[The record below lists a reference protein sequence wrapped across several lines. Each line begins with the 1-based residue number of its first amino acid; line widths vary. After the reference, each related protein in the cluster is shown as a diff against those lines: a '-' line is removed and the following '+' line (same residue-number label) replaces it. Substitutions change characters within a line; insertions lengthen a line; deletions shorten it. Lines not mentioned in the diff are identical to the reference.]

1 MRSSGFRTAF
11 VALIALTG
19 ASLSSAAY
27 ADTGRVQLSVLK
39 AGWFLGGSGGSGTLV
54 FKGKQY
60 PLSVGG
66 VSGGLVFGASQTNL
80 SGRVSNIRRPSDVAG
95 VYGAV
100 GAGAAVVA
108 GARVIT
114 LRNEKGALLQLQGQQ
129 AGLMVNL
136 DVSGMAIA
144 LQ

>member
-1 MRSSGFRTAF
+1 MRSSGFRKAF
-11 VALIALTG
+11 VALMALTG

-60 PLSVGG
+60 PLSIGG

-100 GAGAAVVA
+100 GAGAAVGT

-129 AGLMVNL
+129 AGLMVNV

-144 LQ
+144 MR